1 MRSPAGRHRFPI
13 GEGRFCPATRIPER
27 IMLDIV
33 FVALGLGWLALC
45 VGYAALCERL

>member
-1 MRSPAGRHRFPI
+1 MSARRAQSISYRLGAILSRPQGN
-13 GEGRFCPATRIPER
+13 PER

-45 VGYAALCERL
+45 V